1 MGTAAHA
8 TEASPAPAAEAARPL
23 LAVED
28 LSLSFGGVRAL
39 QGVDFSVGGDE
50 LVALIGPNGAGKSSL
65 LNCVSG
71 FYRPSRGTIRF
82 DGRSLTGLPVHAIA
96 RAGVVRTFQGT
107 QLFTHLSV
115 VDNLLVAREARFSYG
130 ALEAFHALPRV
141 RREEERER
149 AAVEEIIEFLEIEP
163 YRDTPIGGLAY
174 GVRKR
179 VDLGRALA
187 LEPRLLMMDEPMAGM
202 NLEEKEDLARFIV
215 DLREARHLPVVLI
228 EHDMRVV
235 MDLADRVV
243 VLQFGKVIADGTP
256 AEVQRDPAVV
266 SAYLGTAR

>member
-1 MGTAAHA
+1 MGMGGHAAA
-8 TEASPAPAAEAARPL
+8 PGPGPAPAPL
-23 LAVED
+23 LAVEG
-28 LSLSFGGVRAL
+28 LGLAFGGVHAL
-39 QGVDFSVGGDE
+39 KDVDFAVGRDE

-71 FYRPSRGTIRF
+71 FYRPSRGSIRF
-82 DGRSLTGLPVHAIA
+82 DGRPLTGLPVHAIA

-115 VDNLLVAREARFSYG
+115 VDNLLVARESRFTYT
-130 ALEAFHALPRV
+130 ALEAFHGLPRV

-163 YRDTPIGGLAY
+163 YRDIPIGALAY
-174 GVRKR
+174 GIRKR

-202 NLEEKEDLARFIV
+202 NLEEKEDLARFVV
-215 DLREARHLPVVLI
+215 DLRESRHLPIVLI

-243 VLQFGKVIADGTP
+243 VLQFGKAIADGPP

-266 SAYLGTAR
+266 AAYLGGAR